1 MKNAGRFRWVII
13 GLVAFITI
21 VNYIDRS
28 AISYAISPIEAA
40 FHMTNSEF
48 GIIGAAFSLGYLP
61 MTFLGGILI
70 DLYGVKRVWLVAA
83 VLWSAATLLLGLS
96 NGFWWFF
103 SFRVLLGMSEGPHF
117 PAVIRATSDWL
128 PLKER
133 AKALSFS
140 LSGATLASL
149 IGAPIVTLLIASFGW
164 RMMFFVLGG
173 VGVIW
178 AIAAKFLFS
187 NHPEES
193 KWISKEELKLIQ
205 ASTPK
210 EQPKL
215 KNIPWKFL
223 FTNPALL
230 INHITFFTM
239 GYTIFF
245 ALTWLPGFLQQTYNV
260 SLKTAGFL
268 VMIPWLCS
276 FIMMISS
283 GYLSDWIWR
292 RTQSFRMARSNVMWI
307 SQLLS
312 VFSFLPIALFHDLT
326 LTIFFLSLGLG
337 FTFVLYNTLFAL
349 NADLGKQHMGT
360 AQGIGSGAFALAGI
374 VSPILTGYLSDLSGN
389 FNTGIFCLLGFSM
402 ISVLLILFFQHP
414 DKYLQP
420 HLAPANKARESA

>member
-1 MKNAGRFRWVII
+1 MKNTGRFRWVII
-13 GLVAFITI
+13 GLIAFITI
-21 VNYIDRS
+21 INYIDRS

-48 GIIGAAFSLGYLP
+48 GVIGAAFSLGYLP
-61 MTFLGGILI
+61 MTFFGGILI
-70 DLYGVKRVWLVAA
+70 DLYGVKRVWLISAL
-83 VLWSAATLLLGLS
+83 LWSVATLFLGFS

-117 PAVIRATSDWL
+117 PAVVRATTDWL

-140 LSGATLASL
+140 LSGSTLASL
-149 IGAPIVTLLIASFGW
+149 IGAPLVTLLIASFGW
-164 RMMFFVLGG
+164 REMFFVLGG
-173 VGVIW
+173 VGILW

-187 NHPEES
+187 NRPEES
-193 KWISKEELKLIQ
+193 KHISQAELKLIQ
-205 ASTPK
+205 ATTPK

-245 ALTWLPGFLQQTYNV
+245 ALTWLPGFLQQTYGV
-260 SLKTAGFL
+260 SLKSAGFL
-268 VMIPWLCS
+268 VMIPWLFS
-276 FIMMISS
+276 FVMMISS
-283 GYLSDWIWR
+283 GYLSDWLWKKTHSAR
-292 RTQSFRMARSNVMWI
+292 VARSNVMWI

-312 VFSFLPIALFHDLT
+312 VLSFLPIALVHDLT
-326 LTIFFLSLGLG
+326 LTIAFLSLGLG

-349 NADLGKQHMGT
+349 NADLGKQHLGT

-374 VSPILTGYLSDLSGN
+374 ISPVLTGYLSDLSGN
-389 FNTGIFCLLGFSM
+389 FNTAIFCLLGFSM
-402 ISVLLILFFQHP
+402 VSVFLILFFQHP

-420 HLAPANKARESA
+420 HFSGEKARETA